1 MQPMRAPDVQS
12 QTPVKVADMSIE
24 RIIYAYDPL
33 CGWCYGFIPVMR
45 AVAEAH
51 PQVPI
56 DVRMGGLVTGER
68 VAPYSAARGY
78 IVQAA
83 ARMGQVTGR
92 PLSDAFFEKIL
103 TRDDIISNS
112 AQPCSVVMQVREGSD
127 DPLGRKT
134 LAYAH
139 ALQEAHFENAMDIND
154 VATHHAVAERVG
166 VAMDL
171 VMPSRED
178 AQGQM
183 EQEFAAARALGLNS
197 YPTVLKMADKRLSVV
212 PLDYDPAKFL
222 DELATPAQDLRY
234 GMAAGSPDAV

>member
-1 MQPMRAPDVQS
+1 MA
-12 QTPVKVADMSIE
+12 IE

-51 PQVPI
+51 PVTPI

-68 VAPYSAARGY
+68 VAPYSAARPY

-83 ARMGQVTGR
+83 ARMGDVTGR
-92 PLSDAFFEKIL
+92 PLSDAFFEEIL
-103 TRDDIISNS
+103 TRDDIVSNS
-112 AQPCSVVMQVREGSD
+112 AQPCAAVLAVREGG
-127 DPLGRKT
+127 DPLGRQA

-139 ALQEAHFENAMDIND
+139 ALQEAHFEEAMDVND
-154 VATHHAVAERVG
+154 PATHAHVAARVG
-166 VAMDL
+166 VEAPTVPDYQGAQ
-171 VMPSRED
+171 D
-178 AQGQM
+178 AVAA
-183 EQEFAAARALGLNS
+183 EFAAARALGISS
-197 YPTVLKMADKRLSVV
+197 YPTVLKMADKRLSMV

-234 GMAAGSPDAV
+234 GMPAGSPDAV